1 MSFHVNDNGEVK
13 KCSAKSP
20 ETCKFSSEHFETKK
34 EAQEYSDKVN
44 RWHTDIQKALD
55 ETGDRNFQK
64 YLDTDIYKLK
74 AEVKKKELY
83 ALSDDELDYF
93 NNYVNFVDIDLSRVQ
108 DDIRENENTTY
119 RKMLK
124 MLREDR
130 YELYKI
136 RYDIEDELNYRK
148 IARTLDK
155 DGFKML
161 NTKEEKE
168 LEETSLNI
176 YKTFSDKEK
185 DHLEGY
191 CDLKYE
197 SINSYLRGQED
208 NFLDMTKPQIENYIE
223 SLDKISSQSMLTQNT
238 KLFRG
243 TDMTYFEDMKVGDTF
258 ESKSYFSTSTS
269 CIEALNFLSDEE
281 KDPCLLEIN
290 APEGSI
296 CEYDGKT
303 IRKMIEQGKVYK
315 KDSEE
320 DVYYYKDKECTQ
332 RIRGLFKSKKSKIIK
347 YGTDIQEQPYM
358 ISNNNYF

>member
-1 MSFHVNDNGEVK
+1 MNFHVNDNGEVK

-20 ETCKFSSEHFETKK
+20 ETCKFSSEHFETEK

-108 DDIRENENTTY
+108 DDIRDNENTTY

-130 YELYKI
+130 YDLYKI
-136 RYDIEDELNYRK
+136 RYNIEDELNYRK

-290 APEGSI
+290 APEGSK
-296 CEYDGKT
+296 GFFVAPVS
-303 IRKMIEQGKVYK
+303 R
-315 KDSEE
+315 
-320 DVYYYKDKECTQ
+320 YKDEKEF
-332 RIRGLFKSKKSKIIK
+332 LLPKENKYKILSIEKVKDTHKIK
-347 YGTDIQEQPYM
+347 LELIGT
-358 ISNNNYF
+358 

>member
-20 ETCKFSSEHFETKK
+20 ETCKFSSEHFETEK

-108 DDIRENENTTY
+108 DDIRDNENTTY

-130 YELYKI
+130 YDLYKI
-136 RYDIEDELNYRK
+136 RYNIEDELNYRK

-290 APEGSI
+290 APEGSK
-296 CEYDGKT
+296 GFFVAPVS
-303 IRKMIEQGKVYK
+303 R
-315 KDSEE
+315 
-320 DVYYYKDKECTQ
+320 YKDEKEF
-332 RIRGLFKSKKSKIIK
+332 LLPKENKYKILSIEKVKDTHKIK
-347 YGTDIQEQPYM
+347 LELIGA
-358 ISNNNYF
+358 

>member
-20 ETCKFSSEHFETKK
+20 ETCKFSSEHFETEK

-148 IARTLDK
+148 IARILDK

-168 LEETSLNI
+168 LEEASLNI

-191 CDLKYE
+191 CHLKYA
-197 SINSYLRGQED
+197 SLNSFLRGQED
-208 NFLDMTKPQIENYIE
+208 NFLDMTKSQIENHIE

-290 APEGSI
+290 APEGSK
-296 CEYDGKT
+296 GFFVAPVS
-303 IRKMIEQGKVYK
+303 R
-315 KDSEE
+315 
-320 DVYYYKDKECTQ
+320 YKDEKEF
-332 RIRGLFKSKKSKIIK
+332 LLPKENKYKILSIEKVKDTHKIK
-347 YGTDIQEQPYM
+347 LELIGA
-358 ISNNNYF
+358 

>member
-20 ETCKFSSEHFETKK
+20 ETCKFSSEHFETEK

-108 DDIRENENTTY
+108 DDIRDNENTTY

-148 IARTLDK
+148 ITRTLDK

-161 NTKEEKE
+161 NTKEEEE

-191 CDLKYE
+191 CHLKYA

-223 SLDKISSQSMLTQNT
+223 SLDKISGQSMLTQNT

-269 CIEALNFLSDEE
+269 CIEALNFISDEE

-290 APEGSI
+290 APEGSK
-296 CEYDGKT
+296 GFFVAPVS
-303 IRKMIEQGKVYK
+303 R
-315 KDSEE
+315 
-320 DVYYYKDKECTQ
+320 YKDEKEF
-332 RIRGLFKSKKSKIIK
+332 LLPKENKYKILSIEKVKDTHKIK
-347 YGTDIQEQPYM
+347 LELIGA
-358 ISNNNYF
+358 

>member
-20 ETCKFSSEHFETKK
+20 ETCKFSSEHFETEK
-34 EAQEYSDKVN
+34 EAQEYSDKIN
-44 RWHTDIQKALD
+44 KWHTDIQKALD

-83 ALSDDELDYF
+83 TLSDDELDYF

-130 YELYKI
+130 YDLYKI

-148 IARTLDK
+148 ITRTLDK

-168 LEETSLNI
+168 LEEASLNI

-191 CDLKYE
+191 CHLKYE
-197 SINSYLRGQED
+197 SINSFLRGQED

-223 SLDKISSQSMLTQNT
+223 SLDKISGQSMLKQNT

-269 CIEALNFLSDEE
+269 CIEALNFISDEE

-290 APEGSI
+290 APEGSK
-296 CEYDGKT
+296 GFFVAPVS
-303 IRKMIEQGKVYK
+303 R
-315 KDSEE
+315 
-320 DVYYYKDKECTQ
+320 YKDEKEF
-332 RIRGLFKSKKSKIIK
+332 LLPKENKYKILSIEKVKDTHKIK
-347 YGTDIQEQPYM
+347 LELIGA
-358 ISNNNYF
+358 